1 MFYGRLYLM
10 MALPLMMFL
19 KFNVASFLELGNV
32 NFSELKVPSESTI
45 TSPSSMMYLI
55 GRTSPSANSICLD
68 LNISF
73 ENLLVDVVWSAQG
86 FFSTGAHETNIHVP
100 KSGFGWLFW
109 AFALS
114 PIVKRVVAMIEMATD
129 EIFMIL

>member
-1 MFYGRLYLM
+1 M
-10 MALPLMMFL
+10 
-19 KFNVASFLELGNV
+19 